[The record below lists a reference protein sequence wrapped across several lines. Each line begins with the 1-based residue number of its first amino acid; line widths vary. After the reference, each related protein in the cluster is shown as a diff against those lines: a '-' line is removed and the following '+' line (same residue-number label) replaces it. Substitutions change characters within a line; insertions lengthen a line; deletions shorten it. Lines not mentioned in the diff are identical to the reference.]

1 MRLKTELPPQD
12 SEDAFRRNLEDL
24 RPFVRAFYSQ
34 ERRFPTTEE
43 ALEWLK
49 DNGRYSGEWEDNFN
63 RRAKRVE
70 QILQFTE
77 RTFNPDMLAKGENP
91 SVSLELGRFSW
102 WVRQHFGSAMMRK
115 VTDISRFDAE
125 TMKAPTTTISV
136 PAKFVETFLAVAEFC
151 IKEDPLSNRAVPTNR
166 IKKIWA
172 MVKDGAA
179 WNQKYFQVVRD
190 RFESDGR
197 HSIFDRQHHIG
208 KAWRWSV
215 GDSFPEHSWKED
227 QRKFKEE
234 HRLPP
239 ELAKSFEEI
248 VAADSDSDNNNI
260 HNTLYHDEAQI
271 SAISQPDEQ
280 VRPPP

>member
-1 MRLKTELPPQD
+1 MAKGQQTVLGRMGRQFQSPGQTG
-12 SEDAFRRNLEDL
+12 
-24 RPFVRAFYSQ
+24 RA
-34 ERRFPTTEE
+34 
-43 ALEWLK
+43 
-49 DNGRYSGEWEDNFN
+49 
-63 RRAKRVE
+63 
-70 QILQFTE
+70 ILQFTE

-91 SVSLELGRFSW
+91 SVSLKLGRFSW

-125 TMKAPTTTISV
+125 TMKAPTSTISV
-136 PAKFVETFLAVAEFC
+136 PAKFVETFLAVAHFC

-166 IKKIWA
+166 IKKIWG

-190 RFESDGR
+190 RLNRMGVI
-197 HSIFDRQHHIG
+197 SIFDRQHHVG

-215 GDSFPEHSWKED
+215 GDSFPEHSWKEE

-234 HRLPP
+234 HRLPA

-248 VAADSDSDNNNI
+248 AANIVVITTTYIIPYTTTRLRFQPFPSQMSRSDLLPS
-260 HNTLYHDEAQI
+260 H
-271 SAISQPDEQ
+271 
-280 VRPPP
+280 